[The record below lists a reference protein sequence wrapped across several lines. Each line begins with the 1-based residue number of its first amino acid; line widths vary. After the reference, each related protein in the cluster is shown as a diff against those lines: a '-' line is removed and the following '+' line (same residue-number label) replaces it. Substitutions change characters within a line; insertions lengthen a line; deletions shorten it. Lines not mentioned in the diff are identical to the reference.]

1 MSHDWGSIFQV
12 SDFDLQSDGTYCQ
25 EFSQLQ
31 GKYNNAIAR
40 IITLRDGV
48 TQRHF
53 QIEKVDRTPIGDT
66 AGWWY
71 FEIGGTG
78 KVLIIND

>member
-1 MSHDWGSIFQV
+1 MTQEWGSIFQA
-12 SDFDLQSDGTYCQ
+12 SDFDLQSDGNYCQ

-31 GKYNNAIAR
+31 GKYNRAIAR
-40 IITLRDGV
+40 VITLRDGV

-53 QIEKVDRTPIGDT
+53 RLDRVDRTPIGDT

-71 FEIGGTG
+71 EEIGGSG
-78 KVLIIND
+78 KVLIVND